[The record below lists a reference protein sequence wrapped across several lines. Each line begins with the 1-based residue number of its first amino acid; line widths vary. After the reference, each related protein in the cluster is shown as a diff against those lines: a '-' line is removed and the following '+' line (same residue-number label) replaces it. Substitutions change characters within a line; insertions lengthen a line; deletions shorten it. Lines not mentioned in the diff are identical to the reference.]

1 MACSQCSQREV
12 FNFIWKHHLGQM
24 AYGKTFPFVSS
35 VLLRCFCLSKSSDWA
50 LAKSLN
56 WWLVQSLSLYHRI
69 DLLSCL
75 SRASEL
81 QSSTIS
87 SVNSAGFSQ
96 ADSIIPSSP
105 LPLCARGTIACLQC
119 CEYLFAYIFPEFL
132 VFRLFLSFVFVAA
145 LTYCRYLKHD
155 FWMNESLMLYKFNN
169 TLPPLI

>member
-1 MACSQCSQREV
+1 MHIPRYSVAMRS
-12 FNFIWKHHLGQM
+12 
-24 AYGKTFPFVSS
+24 YFPWCLF
-35 VLLRCFCLSKSSDWA
+35 LSKSVSNPST
-50 LAKSLN
+50 SLQ
-56 WWLVQSLSLYHRI
+56 LFLPFTCTSLSNWH